1 MSGGPDIAKV
11 AAGGATVAHAVR
23 NSRAVEG
30 LARAG
35 LFTRGVVYL
44 VVALLTVQVAVGK
57 PAKVDDQ
64 NGTIQEIASQPFG
77 RVVLIL
83 LAFGFGSYA
92 LWRFSVAAAGAPG
105 EHSQTAGKRIARR
118 LAALATGVA
127 YAGLCVT
134 SIRVLSGGSAS
145 SNTAQQQKNLTAV
158 ALGLPFGRGLVIAI
172 GAAVIAGGLILLWW
186 AGSRRF
192 MRNLAT
198 ATMGHA
204 THAWATGVGVAGI
217 GTGGVVAGLVG
228 LFVLQAG
235 IANSPNASRGLDQTL
250 RTVAAAPFGRPLV
263 AAIAI
268 GFAAYG
274 VYSFFEARYRDV

>member
-1 MSGGPDIAKV
+1 VSGGRDVTKI
-11 AAGGATVAHAVR
+11 AAGGATVVHAVR

-35 LFTRGVVYL
+35 LFARGVVYL

-57 PAKVDDQ
+57 PAKTDDQ
-64 NGTIQEIASQPFG
+64 NGAIQEIAAQPFG
-77 RVVLIL
+77 RVVLIA

-92 LWRFSVAAAGAPG
+92 LWRFSVAAAGAG
-105 EHSQTAGKRIARR
+105 DQSETAGKRIARR
-118 LAALATGVA
+118 LAALATGVV

-134 SIRVLSGGSAS
+134 TVRVLSGGSAS
-145 SNTAQQQKNLTAV
+145 SSTERQQKSVTAW
-158 ALGLPFGRGLVIAI
+158 ALELPFGRGLVIAI
-172 GAAVIAGGLILLWW
+172 GAAVIIGGLVLLWW
-186 AGSRRF
+186 AGARRF
-192 MRNLAT
+192 TRNLET

-204 THAWATGVGVAGI
+204 TRAWATGFGVAGI

-228 LFVLQAG
+228 IFVLQAG
-235 IANSPNASRGLDQTL
+235 IANNPNASRGLDQTL
-250 RTVAAAPFGRPLV
+250 RTVATAPFGRPLV

-274 VYSFFEARYRDV
+274 IYSFFEARYRDV